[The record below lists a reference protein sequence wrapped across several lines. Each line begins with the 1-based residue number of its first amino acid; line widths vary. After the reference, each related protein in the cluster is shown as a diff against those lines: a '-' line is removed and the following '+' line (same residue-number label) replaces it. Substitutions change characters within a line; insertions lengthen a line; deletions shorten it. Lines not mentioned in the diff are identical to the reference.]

1 MFSLGRI
8 RLSSKTRFSVQLTE
22 PSWSDVSVAR
32 FVAASKPTPLVSQF
46 LVEFTD
52 DTALGLN
59 DDVSSLDLIILP
71 PFLTT
76 LSGNFLQQTYD
87 NDTQQSAPLPP
98 PPLQSV
104 KRAV

>member
-46 LVEFTD
+46 LLEFTD

-59 DDVSSLDLIILP
+59 DDVSSLDLIIVGLRVIVNVVTSYRGETEVR
-71 PFLTT
+71 LRTK
-76 LSGNFLQQTYD
+76 D
-87 NDTQQSAPLPP
+87 
-98 PPLQSV
+98 
-104 KRAV
+104 